1 MSEAE
6 EDIKPTPE
14 SKQGLLRRIVVV
26 AFVQYLAAFG
36 LAVGVAN
43 SPALLSAL
51 GSCYWGLISCF
62 LAAEVMMVLVH
73 FLDFHR
79 FRGVLGYVFIVLF
92 TLLFVAV
99 FGAFLPAVIPSL
111 VLGLGMLLA
120 MSLGALLY
128 ILAFYPQE
136 TVGDKTIPGEFKAHV
151 AVPGGLLLSL
161 LLYGLLASIYHTE
174 ATMQLMMWTFIEG
187 GFIIYFS
194 LILEDIHHDPNL
206 CQEDWCVG
214 AIKIYS
220 ESLIILV
227 SAFQTKS
234 VAKGK

>member
-6 EDIKPTPE
+6 EDLKPTPE
-14 SKQGLLRRIVVV
+14 SKQGLLRRIVAVV
-26 AFVQYLAAFG
+26 FLQYFAAFG
-36 LAVGVAN
+36 LALGVAN
-43 SPALLSAL
+43 SPVLLSAL
-51 GSCYWGLISCF
+51 GSCYWGLITCF
-62 LAAEVMMVLVH
+62 LAAEAIMVFVH
-73 FLDFHR
+73 FVDIQR
-79 FRGVLGYVFIVLF
+79 VRGALGYAFIVLF
-92 TLLFVAV
+92 TVLFVAV
-99 FGAFLPAVIPSL
+99 FGAFLPAILPSL
-111 VLGLGMLLA
+111 VLGLGMLFA
-120 MSLGALLY
+120 TSVGALLY
-128 ILAFYPQE
+128 VLAFYPQE
-136 TVGDKTIPGEFKAHV
+136 TVGDKTMPGAFKAHV

-161 LLYGLLASIYHTE
+161 LLYGLLTSIYHTE
-174 ATMQLMMWTFIEG
+174 ATMQLMLWTFIEG

-194 LILEDIHHDPNL
+194 LILEDICQDPKL